1 MERKVLGKGLEALI
15 PKKPPMTAAASREFI
30 HLQLDKINDSRFQP
44 RQGIDKKELKELSQS
59 IKERGVIQPIVVRKV
74 PGGDRFEVVAGSR
87 RFNAAKSLGLKELP
101 AIIKQLDDKE
111 TFVCAIVENL
121 QRKNLNPI
129 EEAESFKRLMDEFK
143 FTLED
148 LSVFI
153 GKDKTTIVNTM
164 RLLKLPEDIKDAL
177 KQGDITRSQA
187 RTILAL
193 DNRKDQQR
201 LFRQVMAEGL
211 SVREIETKVRRVSKK
226 TKRKDP
232 FTAEVEEKMQ
242 KLLGTKVR
250 IFNKKN
256 NRGRVVIEY
265 YNLEDLERIVRRI
278 K

>member
-15 PKKPPMTAAASREFI
+15 PKKPSMTAAASREFTHI
-30 HLQLDKINDSRFQP
+30 PLSKINDSRFQP
-44 RQGIDKKELKELSQS
+44 RQTIDKKELNELSRS
-59 IKERGVIQPIVVRKV
+59 IKERGVIQPIVVRKI
-74 PGGDRFEVVAGSR
+74 PGERFEIVAGSR
-87 RFNAAKSLGLKELP
+87 RFNAAKSLGLKDLP
-101 AIIKQLDDKE
+101 AIIRQLDDKE

-129 EEAESFKRLMDEFK
+129 EEAESFKRLVDEFK

-148 LSVFI
+148 LATFI

-177 KQGDITRSQA
+177 KEGDITRSQA

-193 DNRKDQQR
+193 DNKRDQQR
-201 LFRQVMAEGL
+201 LFRQIMAEGL

-226 TKRKDP
+226 AKRKDP